1 MRLTIPI
8 TGSLSL
14 TFAFFLVSV
23 ALYLTPTHAQ
33 QVSTPPQKQTTGTGP
48 INLTAKSANVS
59 ESGIPIKVSIFRW
72 STDEERN
79 PLVVSLD
86 PAAQAAAQAAA
97 AAGERGARGARGGRA
112 GTRGDQGAAAGLDPN
127 DPALADLVA
136 AGQAAR
142 GGGRGRG
149 GRGDTAPAKPA
160 DPISL
165 LTAALSKAPTVGYLW
180 TNEVVGY
187 SIKYAYRTPLPNGGE
202 RIILATDRRL
212 GAGTAGWKV
221 ATGTPTDYEFT
232 LIEMRM
238 DAKGFGE
245 GKASLT
251 SKVILDN
258 EGKTLALDNY
268 AATPTIFQNVKR

>member
-33 QVSTPPQKQTTGTGP
+33 QASAPPQKQTTGTGP

-79 PLVVSLD
+79 PVVVSLD

-136 AGQAAR
+136 AQAR
-142 GGGRGRG
+142 GGRG
-149 GRGDTAPAKPA
+149 GRGGAAPAGPA
-160 DPISL
+160 DPIST
-165 LTAALSKAPTVGYLW
+165 LTAALRKAATVGYLW

>member
-1 MRLTIPI
+1 M
-8 TGSLSL
+8 
-14 TFAFFLVSV
+14 
-23 ALYLTPTHAQ
+23 
-33 QVSTPPQKQTTGTGP
+33 
-48 INLTAKSANVS
+48 
-59 ESGIPIKVSIFRW
+59 
-72 STDEERN
+72 
-79 PLVVSLD
+79 SLD

-97 AAGERGARGARGGRA
+97 AAGGRGARGARGGRG

-142 GGGRGRG
+142 GGGRDRG